1 MGAIC
6 FDNKNKHKTPEN
18 ETNPNKEKVI
28 KKNLLLNEQTH
39 LGLSKSM
46 VVKGNTN
53 INDNFNPSNKLD
65 SPSLQEQ
72 KGISKEDNKEK
83 ISKEKNDEQ
92 LNDNVDNKIN
102 DEEKKET
109 NEVKKQNENVKPN
122 EEIKE
127 NNDKK
132 TEDVFGSINPVI
144 VDIYN
149 NNNNDTLLPSNST
162 IKINSQKNTKVS
174 NKYESIKKSNKYYV
188 GNDVEGLILE
198 QEEE

>member
-6 FDNKNKHKTPEN
+6 FDNKNTHKTPEN
-18 ETNPNKEKVI
+18 ETTQNKVKVI
-28 KKNLLLNEQTH
+28 KKNPLLNEQTH

-53 INDNFNPSNKLD
+53 INDNFNPSNNLD

-149 NNNNDTLLPSNST
+149 NNNDTLLPSNST

-174 NKYESIKKSNKYYV
+174 NKFESIKKSKKYYV

>member
-6 FDNKNKHKTPEN
+6 FDNKNTHKTPEN
-18 ETNPNKEKVI
+18 ETTQNKVKVI
-28 KKNLLLNEQTH
+28 KKNPLLNEQTH

-53 INDNFNPSNKLD
+53 INDNFNPSNNLD

-149 NNNNDTLLPSNST
+149 NNNDTLLPSNST

-174 NKYESIKKSNKYYV
+174 NKFESIKKSNKYYV